1 MSAAAPST
9 RPRATGSEERPR
21 PRARV
26 TTRRQRSA
34 IVTLVVAV
42 SAVGGAL
49 TGARPTDLLAVDV
62 LLAAGLAALVPW
74 CSAHARRWTWC
85 WLAGIAA
92 VAAVDRWIPFLLAA
106 AALVLA
112 LLSTL
117 PRRRHRIAGAVV
129 GALAIQALMRIG
141 DVGPLG
147 VPALVCAVA
156 VIPAIVSGHRLMPR
170 RHRRSLTRAAVAA
183 LVVAIVGTA
192 SAAAVVLAVRS
203 QLVTAVDRS
212 EDAVAGVGD
221 GEREGSLADLEAAGA
236 DFGDARSLLGSP
248 LLWPARALP
257 IVGPHVGALH
267 ELAASGED
275 LTGAAAADLSLVDYD
290 RLRYES
296 GRINLEEV
304 EAVAPA
310 LRSIRTALVDAEDRT
325 GALDSPWL
333 VAPLTDRVDELR
345 ERLIDTRRQADTAA
359 VAIDLAPEMLGA
371 EGPRRYLV
379 VFPTE
384 SETRGGGG
392 FVGNFVILDAVDG
405 EVELTESARI
415 VDMIDARKPGER
427 SLTEVEGLEEY
438 VRQYGE
444 LRPQDFNQDI
454 LYSPHFPSNA
464 RAFASVAEQSGRG
477 QIEAVISMSPSGLA
491 ALLSLTGPVPVQ
503 GRDQPLAPAEAEQFL
518 QLGQYLEYDDDE
530 ARSDAL
536 EGLTREVFD
545 RLTTGSLP
553 SPRELGEQ
561 LGPLVPTGAL
571 EMWSARPEEEDLLA
585 RLDVTGELPV
595 AGAHDLVHVSGT
607 NGGQNKIDVFLQRT
621 VEVEPSRDPETGE
634 IVSTVRVTLRND
646 APVDGLP
653 RYVIGN
659 NRGDPPGTNRHLLSV
674 FTPLML
680 AAANVDGVPV
690 GVDAGRERG
699 YQVYRR
705 YLVVPPGAM
714 MTFELQLRGDIPGMD
729 EYRLLLPAQ
738 PMVNPDQVEV
748 TGPLV
753 AGEQDLTLDRDRSL
767 VGSSG

>member
-1 MSAAAPST
+1 MSTAAPSART
-9 RPRATGSEERPR
+9 RATPDEERPR
-21 PRARV
+21 PRGRF

-34 IVTLVVAV
+34 IVVLVVAL

-49 TGARPTDLLAVDV
+49 TGARPTDLVAVDV

-92 VAAVDRWIPFLLAA
+92 VAAADRWTPFLLAA
-106 AALVLA
+106 AALVLS
-112 LLSTL
+112 LLSAL
-117 PRRRHRIAGAVV
+117 PRQRHRIAGAVV

-147 VPALVCAVA
+147 VPAVLCAVA
-156 VIPAIVSGHRLMPR
+156 VIPVIVSAHRLMPR
-170 RHRRSLTRAAVAA
+170 RHRRPLTRVAVVA
-183 LVVAIVGTA
+183 LVIAVVGTA
-192 SAAAVVLAVRS
+192 SAAAVVLAVRG

-248 LLWPARALP
+248 LLWPARSLP
-257 IVGPHVGALH
+257 IVGPHIGALH

-275 LTGAAAADLSLVDYD
+275 LTDATSADLALVDYD

-310 LRSIRTALVDAEDRT
+310 LRSIRMALVDAEERT

-333 VAPLTDRVDELR
+333 VSPLTDQVDDLR
-345 ERLIDTRRQADTAA
+345 GRLIDTRRQADTAA

-371 EGPRRYLV
+371 DGPRRYLV

-405 EVELTESARI
+405 EVDLTESARI
-415 VDMIDARKPGER
+415 REMIDARQPGER
-427 SLTEVEGLEEY
+427 TLVGLPEY

-444 LRPQDFNQDI
+444 FRPEDFNQDI

-464 RAFASVAEQSGRG
+464 SAFAQVAEQSGRG
-477 QIEAVISMSPSGLA
+477 KIDAVISMGPSGLA
-491 ALLSLTGPVPVQ
+491 GLLALTGPVPVQ
-503 GRDQPLAPAEAEQFL
+503 GRAEPLAPAEAEQFL
-518 QLGQYLEYDDDE
+518 QLGQYLEYDDNE
-530 ARSDAL
+530 ARADAL
-536 EGLTREVFD
+536 EELTREVFD

-553 SPRELGEQ
+553 SPRKLGAE

-571 EMWSARPEEEDLLA
+571 EVWSARPEEEDLLA
-585 RLDVTGELPV
+585 RLDVTGELPA
-595 AGAHDLVHVSGT
+595 AGAHDLLHVTGA

-621 VEVEPSRDPETGE
+621 VAVEPSRDPETGE
-634 IVSTVRVTLRND
+634 IVSTVRVTLRNG

-659 NRGDPPGTNRHLLSV
+659 NRGDPPGSNRHLLSV

-680 AAANVDGVPV
+680 EEASVDGVPV

-705 YLVVPPGAM
+705 YLVVPPGAT
-714 MTFELQLRGDIPGMD
+714 MTFALQLRGEIPGMD
-729 EYRLLLPAQ
+729 GYRLLLPAQ
-738 PMVNPDQVEV
+738 PMVNPDEVEV

-753 AGEQDLTLDRDRSL
+753 GDVRDLTLDRDRSL